1 MRTEAEIRDMHDRL
15 TRDNMIFG
23 RDGDQPAVVALKW
36 VLTRLVS
43 DMEVFVTVELSEA
56 EIDENDPD
64 VADVLWALPL
74 VVREGDL
81 DEAKDYLARICDNT
95 VADIAKAARRLDR
108 LCKIETKNRITKK
121 EAVAC

>member
-1 MRTEAEIRDMHDRL
+1 MRTEAEIGGMHDQL
-15 TRDNMIFG
+15 MRDNMIFG
-23 RDGDQPAVVALKW
+23 RDDDQPVVVALKW
-36 VLTRLVS
+36 VLSRLVS
-43 DMEVFVTVELSEA
+43 DIEVLAVAELPES

-64 VADVLWALPL
+64 VAEVLWALPL

-121 EAVAC
+121 EAVA